1 MNRRIFTNEQIK
13 KFSKNKNVVRC
24 GTKSV
29 RYTRRFKASALRQY
43 SEEGLSAVEIFEG
56 AGLDLTVIGKR
67 APNRL
72 MNQWN
77 TSIKPLTR
85 QTGKKIEIIV
95 KRIEN
100 RRELGKLKAKV
111 AYLKAENDFLAQL
124 RARKRG

>member
-1 MNRRIFTNEQIK
+1 M
-13 KFSKNKNVVRC
+13 
-24 GTKSV
+24 

-77 TSIKPLTR
+77 TAIKPLTR